1 MSSSSKQEAKAA
13 AGPDFQHIQ
22 AVTKCNWCRNEM
34 IMSQPIT
41 DANFIATGKKAGG
54 SDLYALYCSD
64 CLAKEDRVKQPKTGI
79 NKQTLAEFN
88 LADLPTEPQQ
98 QQQQQPAQQSENP

>member
-1 MSSSSKQEAKAA
+1 MSSTEQPPQA
-13 AGPDFQHIQ
+13 PDFQHIQ

-34 IMSQPIT
+34 VMSEPIT

-88 LADLPTEPQQ
+88 LADLPEPSQPQ
-98 QQQQQPAQQSENP
+98 TQQPEESP

>member
-1 MSSSSKQEAKAA
+1 MSSTQEA
-13 AGPDFQHIQ
+13 PDYQHIQ

-34 IMSQPIT
+34 IMSEPIT
-41 DANFIATGKKAGG
+41 DANFVATGKKAGG
-54 SDLYALYCSD
+54 GDLYALYCSD

-88 LADLPTEPQQ
+88 LAELPSTTTAAEQPQPQPQTEERSP
-98 QQQQQPAQQSENP
+98 